1 MISDS
6 GLTPYLYIYINS
18 LPNTSITG
26 KGFTKSIHENNN
38 LLMAGTFVAPL
49 VQHSCAPLAAATA
62 CYYYYYDSVMLAKN
76 GE

>member
-38 LLMAGTFVAPL
+38 LLMAGTFVA
-49 VQHSCAPLAAATA
+49 QHSCPLAAATV
-62 CYYYYYDSVMLAKN
+62 CYYYYYDSAMLAKN
-76 GE
+76 GK

>member
-38 LLMAGTFVAPL
+38 LLMAGTFVA
-49 VQHSCAPLAAATA
+49 QHSCPLAVATA
-62 CYYYYYDSVMLAKN
+62 CYYYYYDSAMLAKN
-76 GE
+76 GK

>member
-26 KGFTKSIHENNN
+26 KGFKKRVLKSIHENNN
-38 LLMAGTFVAPL
+38 LLMAGTFVA
-49 VQHSCAPLAAATA
+49 QHSCPLAVATA
-62 CYYYYYDSVMLAKN
+62 CYYYYYDSAMLAKN

>member
-38 LLMAGTFVAPL
+38 LLMAGTFVA
-49 VQHSCAPLAAATA
+49 QHSCSLAVATA